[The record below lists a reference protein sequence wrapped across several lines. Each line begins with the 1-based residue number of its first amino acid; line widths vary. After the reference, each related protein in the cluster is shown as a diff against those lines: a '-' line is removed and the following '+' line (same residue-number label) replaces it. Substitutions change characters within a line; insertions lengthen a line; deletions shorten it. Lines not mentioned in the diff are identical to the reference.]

1 MQQNIYFSIKHK
13 EMEEHFIECANN
25 VISKI
30 FEEYDVPAMKK
41 YFGEYYAKIQVTLT
55 SSFLQII
62 FVYKK
67 SCYILFYFRSI
78 RILSCNQIIVFLYR
92 ILVGWF
98 ESLTSYKSWYT

>member
-41 YFGEYYAKIQVTLT
+41 YFGEYYAKIHSKL
-55 SSFLQII
+55 L
-62 FVYKK
+62 
-67 SCYILFYFRSI
+67 
-78 RILSCNQIIVFLYR
+78 
-92 ILVGWF
+92 
-98 ESLTSYKSWYT
+98 